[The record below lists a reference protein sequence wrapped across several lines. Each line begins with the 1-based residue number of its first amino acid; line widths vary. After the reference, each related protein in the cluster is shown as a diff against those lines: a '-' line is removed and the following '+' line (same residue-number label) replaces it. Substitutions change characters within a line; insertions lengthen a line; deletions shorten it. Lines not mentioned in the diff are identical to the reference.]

1 MLQVT
6 MGWWQGLWL
15 NEAFATLMGEVVSIA
30 RVWPEWNPYSSFI
43 NAHLRRALDLDA
55 QRSSHPIEVPCPEES
70 MINQIF
76 DAISY
81 SKGASVLR
89 MLSNMIGEDV
99 FLKGVSIYLKNN
111 LYGNTITKD
120 LWDGISEASGL
131 DIAKIMANWTLKV
144 GFPVITVEE
153 TADGLKVRQNRFLS
167 EFLFF
172 WMPGQFIL
180 LTSACR
186 YWRPNS

>member
-1 MLQVT
+1 MD
-6 MGWWQGLWL
+6 WWQGLWL

-43 NAHLRRALDLDA
+43 NAHLRRALDLDS

-89 MLSNMIGEDV
+89 MLSNMIGEET
-99 FLKGVSIYLKNN
+99 FLKGVSIYLKKN
-111 LYGNTITKD
+111 LYGNAVTKD

-131 DIAKIMANWTLKV
+131 DIAKIMENWTLKV

-153 TADGLKVRQNRFLS
+153 TSEGLKVRQNRFLS
-167 EFLFF
+167 KQSIF
-172 WMPGQFIL
+172 PAHL
-180 LTSACR
+180 LAMVESGC
-186 YWRPNS
+186 

>member
-1 MLQVT
+1 

-43 NAHLRRALDLDA
+43 NSHLRRALELDS

-144 GFPVITVEE
+144 GFPVVTVKE
-153 TADGLKVRQNRFLS
+153 TPEGLKVRQNRFLS
-167 EFLFF
+167 ESHNTLI
-172 WMPGQFIL
+172 MCEG
-180 LTSACR
+180 TC
-186 YWRPNS
+186 